1 MIQSLDQFFRQAR
14 ESVAIFDA
22 WVATLVP
29 PAIADL
35 SSEAPSVAKADHLC
49 YKCGT
54 TDEFEAI
61 RALFEVDCAFVY
73 QSIISN
79 RRIAIIKFS
88 TSIPSSLG
96 DIWFL
101 ELSDQKPD
109 GSQESGFDHVEMYPT
124 GGTMDALAID
134 LEKKGVT
141 VEKVVR
147 PHHTTYD
154 VVVQGTFKVRIE
166 PDALVEKIKRDEMR

>member
-1 MIQSLDQFFRQAR
+1 MIQSLDQFFQQAR
-14 ESVAIFDA
+14 ESVATFDA
-22 WVATLVP
+22 WVATFVP
-29 PAIADL
+29 DAI
-35 SSEAPSVAKADHLC
+35 ADHLC
-49 YKCGT
+49 YKCSSR
-54 TDEFEAI
+54 DEFDGL
-61 RALFEVDCAFVY
+61 RALFETDSTYLY

-79 RRIAIIKFS
+79 RRIAIIKFLAP
-88 TSIPSSLG
+88 IPSALG

-124 GGTMDALAID
+124 GGTMDALAIE
-134 LEKKGVT
+134 LEAKGAV

-154 VVVQGTFKVRIE
+154 IVVQGTFKARIE
-166 PDALVEKIKRDEMR
+166 PDALVEKIKREEFV